1 MVVQVC
7 PFTSNSTGGEFKH
20 KLVLEEMPNHTHYI
34 LDQPSDGNTGFSGDP
49 GGKSPYTRA
58 TERADRTKRYWWG
71 TTYPSGGDKAHNNL
85 QPYIVT
91 YFWRRT
97 K

>member
-1 MVVQVC
+1 MS
-7 PFTSNSTGGEFKH
+7 FTSNSTGGEFKH
-20 KLVLEEMPNHTHYI
+20 KLVLGEIPNHTHYI

-71 TTYPSGGDKAHNNL
+71 TTYPSGEDKAHNNV

>member
-1 MVVQVC
+1 MS
-7 PFTSNSTGGEFKH
+7 FTPNSTGGEFKH
-20 KLVLEEMPNHTHYI
+20 KLVLKEMPNHTHYI
-34 LDQPSDGNTGFSGDP
+34 LDRLSDGNRGFSGDP
-49 GGKSPYTRA
+49 GDKSPYTRA

-71 TTYPSGGDKAHNNL
+71 TTYPSGGGDKAHNNV